1 MRQFFITLLAVII
14 GGVVFVFLLF
24 MVLAGIGAAAGAAMS
39 GSDKGSVAG
48 NTILTLDLR
57 QGMQDHSGGESLFGD
72 TPSSV
77 VDTVRTLHRA
87 KSDDKIKGLL
97 VRTGFGMVPASAEE
111 IRLAMLD
118 FKDSGKFIISHS
130 QGFEA
135 TSIIPYMAVTASD
148 EIWQQATTG
157 FAATGLNSE
166 TGFYGGVFE
175 KYDAKAEFV
184 QFHEYKNAA
193 NIYTQKDFT
202 DAHRE
207 ATTSYLTSLYDTA
220 ISHIATDREL
230 TEAVVRETLNA
241 APHSAEKAL
250 EAGLVDELGHFIDA
264 QNAAKEKAGGD
275 NAKFLSVKKYG
286 PGISVVGDVIAFIG
300 GQGGVMMGES
310 QDGSNPFSSGLS
322 MGGDTLSKAF
332 IKAAK
337 DKKVKAIVF
346 RVSSPGGSATAS
358 DQIYDAVE
366 IAKDAG
372 KPIVISMGQYAAS
385 GGYYV
390 AANAD
395 KIVAMPTTITGSIG
409 VLGGKLALEDTYSR
423 IGYNVEG
430 ISVGGEYANAYS
442 GDEPWTQ
449 SQRKAFTDQMEDI
462 YVDFTTLVAEGRD
475 LPIERVREIAKGRVW
490 TGEQAK
496 EIGLVD
502 ELGGI
507 MKAID
512 VARELGGIEEDAKIN
527 LRRFPRPK
535 SRSQQFEELFNAS
548 AQASKEISTL
558 REITALPEVQA
569 ALKAR
574 AQADAMARGQ
584 TQLTADIARVE

>member
-14 GGVVFVFLLF
+14 GGFVFMFLLF
-24 MVLAGIGAAAGAAMS
+24 MLLIGIGAAAGAAM
-39 GSDKGSVAG
+39 GGDKTGATG
-48 NTILTLDLR
+48 NTVLTLDLR
-57 QGMQDHSGGESLFGD
+57 RGMQDHSGGESLFGE
-72 TPSSV
+72 TPASV
-77 VDTVRTLHRA
+77 VDTVRALSRA
-87 KSDDKIKGLL
+87 KTDDKIKGLL

-118 FKDSGKFIISHS
+118 FKESGKFIISHS

-135 TSIIPYMAVTASD
+135 TSIMPYMAVTASD
-148 EIWQQATTG
+148 EIWQQDTTG

-166 TGFYGGVFE
+166 TGFLGGVFE
-175 KYDAKAEFV
+175 KYDAKAEFA
-184 QFHEYKNAA
+184 QFYEYKNAA
-193 NIYTQKDFT
+193 NVYTQSDFT

-220 ISHIATDREL
+220 VKHIAADRNL
-230 TEAVVRETLNA
+230 SVAVVTDTLNA
-241 APHSAEKAL
+241 APHSAETAL
-250 EAGLVDELGHFIDA
+250 DAGLVDKLGHYIDA
-264 QNAAKEKAGGD
+264 ENAAKEKAGGETS
-275 NAKFLSVKKYG
+275 KLLSVKKYG
-286 PGISVVGDVIAFIG
+286 PGLSVTGDVIAFIG
-300 GQGGVMMGES
+300 GQGGVTMGSS

-332 IKAAK
+332 IKAAE

-358 DQIYDAVE
+358 DQIHNAVN

-395 KIVAMPTTITGSIG
+395 SIVAMPTTITGSIG
-409 VLGGKLALEDTYSR
+409 VLGGKLAMEGTFAKV
-423 IGYNVEG
+423 GYNVEG
-430 ISVGGEYANAYS
+430 ISVGGEFANAYS

-449 SQRKAFTDQMEDI
+449 AQRKAFTDQMEDI
-462 YVDFTTLVAEGRD
+462 YIDFTNVVADGRS

-507 MKAID
+507 MKAIE
-512 VARELGGIEEDAKIN
+512 VARELGDIEPDAKIN

-535 SRSQQFEELFNAS
+535 SRSEQFEELFNVTAE
-548 AQASKEISTL
+548 ASKEISTL
-558 REITALPEVQA
+558 REITSLPEVQA
-569 ALKAR
+569 VLKAR
-574 AQADAMARGQ
+574 AKAEAMARGQ
-584 TQLTADIARVE
+584 AQLTADIGEVQ